1 MKVIEVVHLV
11 IKIFFPILGASLGYV
26 FYSPVG
32 LFVGLV
38 IGWVAAQLMCLI
50 TALIASRFDKETQKH

>member
-11 IKIFFPILGASLGYV
+11 IKLTFPVIGGGVGYYY
-26 FYSPVG
+26 YSPVA

-38 IGWVAAQLMCLI
+38 VGWVAAQIMCLI
-50 TALIASRFDKETQKH
+50 TAFIATRFDS

>member
-1 MKVIEVVHLV
+1 MKVIEVIHLV
-11 IKIFFPILGASLGYV
+11 IKLTFPLIGGGVGYY

-38 IGWVAAQLMCLI
+38 VGWVAAQIMCLI
-50 TALIASRFDKETQKH
+50 TAIIAARFDS